1 MAQLVPWFN
10 RVHRSGLFW
19 VGFILP
25 LNSGHNHLSSYDS
38 LPSIYTQDNTSK
50 LSCGFSDV
58 LTCEST
64 NDDAT
69 QIHHQQWW
77 FLQRTSDDLCQKN
90 PPTPPRVY
98 TKGLFIINV
107 VDMAPPVGSE
117 SVPNTNHWISRI
129 NGLNN
134 PENRWFI
141 IKSDQYRILIIHAH
155 TATLPVLYD
164 LLQIYG
170 SLCPSYDK
178 IPLVAFPFKI
188 GHSRV

>member
-77 FLQRTSDDLCQKN
+77 FLQRTSDDLCQKKSTHTSACLYEGTFYYKCCRYG
-90 PPTPPRVY
+90 TP
-98 TKGLFIINV
+98 GGFGIC
-107 VDMAPPVGSE
+107 AQHQS
-117 SVPNTNHWISRI
+117 
-129 NGLNN
+129 LNIQN
-134 PENRWFI
+134 KWP
-141 IKSDQYRILIIHAH
+141 Q
-155 TATLPVLYD
+155 
-164 LLQIYG
+164 
-170 SLCPSYDK
+170 
-178 IPLVAFPFKI
+178 
-188 GHSRV
+188 